1 MFLTT
6 NRVYVDCYLWSCLK
20 ITITL
25 KYNTNKEGLKT
36 LSLIFNGSNS
46 TVKSLV
52 TLYSKAN
59 ISTFHWKKLQASA
72 QSNLFSHFWTLFVKS
87 HLHNAFIQKI
97 QMMSFWVSDKN
108 SYGSVLSKLTPCQ
121 FLASKVK
128 ISKFLMRRNAYI
140 FWEIPMIHRRN
151 QIQERTWKFPKPI
164 RQNTWSWLI
173 DKW

>member
-52 TLYSKAN
+52 TLKRNCKCSKQ
-59 ISTFHWKKLQASA
+59 FV
-72 QSNLFSHFWTLFVKS
+72 FSFWTLFVKS

-108 SYGSVLSKLTPCQ
+108 SYGSVLSKLTHCQ

-140 FWEIPMIHRRN
+140 FWEIPMIHNRN
-151 QIQERTWKFPKPI
+151 QIQERTWKFPKPVK
-164 RQNTWSWLI
+164 QNTWSWLI
-173 DKW
+173 DKWQL

>member
-52 TLYSKAN
+52 TLKRNCKCSKQ
-59 ISTFHWKKLQASA
+59 FV
-72 QSNLFSHFWTLFVKS
+72 FSFWTLFVKS

-108 SYGSVLSKLTPCQ
+108 SYGVCFVKTYTLSVFGLKSHNQQIPLEMLT
-121 FLASKVK
+121 FLGNSNDSQQKPDPGK
-128 ISKFLMRRNAYI
+128 DM
-140 FWEIPMIHRRN
+140 EIPKTRQTKYLIYKILMIVNLYLIFHL
-151 QIQERTWKFPKPI
+151 KF
-164 RQNTWSWLI
+164 TL
-173 DKW
+173 